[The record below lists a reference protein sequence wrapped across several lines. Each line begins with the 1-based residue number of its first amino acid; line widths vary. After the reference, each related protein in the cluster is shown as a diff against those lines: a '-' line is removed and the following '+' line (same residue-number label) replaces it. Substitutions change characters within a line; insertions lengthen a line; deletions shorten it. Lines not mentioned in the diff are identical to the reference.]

1 MDNNQL
7 GNNPQARLLN
17 NLNVAMNNNG
27 AGQLNP
33 TIPNNNQVNP
43 NTINNQNNVPLN
55 VVPQNNNPVNMAFNN
70 NQSLVNQQTGIIP
83 NNMEGSNEPGNMP
96 SNPFNNNSNI
106 QTLVNQQTGIIPD
119 TPVSDENRLQDL
131 TNPFNTDEQD
141 PRKLEMKDNNF
152 NGDNLEHGFVDVL
165 KEGGVNI
172 DIPDNKYINNGNTF
186 NETSIND
193 LNVDGAYNKLP
204 SIDYSNDPQVIANIK
219 NMEKKNTIK
228 ISKELQTFFI
238 IVVILFLFIL
248 VMPYIFDLVRD
259 IKSR

>member
-7 GNNPQARLLN
+7 GNNSQTRMLN
-17 NLNVAMNNNG
+17 NPTGTNNN
-27 AGQLNP
+27 LLS
-33 TIPNNNQVNP
+33 PNMM
-43 NTINNQNNVPLN
+43 NNQNNVPLN
-55 VVPQNNNPVNMAFNN
+55 VIPQGNNSVNMPFNGNNNIQNA
-70 NQSLVNQQTGIIP
+70 VNQQTGIVP
-83 NNMEGSNEPGNMP
+83 NIKEDNNKQNGISA
-96 SNPFNNNSNI
+96 NPFNNNSNI
-106 QTLVNQQTGIIPD
+106 QTLVNQQTGIIPN
-119 TPVSDENRLQDL
+119 TPINNENV
-131 TNPFNTDEQD
+131 TNPFNNNVQD

-165 KEGGVNI
+165 KEGGVNVN
-172 DIPDNKYINNGNTF
+172 IPDNKYINSENTF

-193 LNVDGAYNKLP
+193 LNVDGSYNKLP
-204 SIDYSNDPQVIANIK
+204 NIDYSNDPQVVSNIK
-219 NMEKKNTIK
+219 NMTKKNTIK